1 MCIRDSCETIS
12 EKEVTYYFI
21 DMINICLN
29 YEFVPPNFLFRMA
42 KAFMCLNGIGNFSIN
57 RVSAKE
63 LLYEQTMEFLI
74 SRSFRDC
81 KDVFEEGLKIP
92 KKVVINTLQNG
103 VMSTMSKLLTDQN
116 LCQSIKKTIEHVE
129 EILDLIKTTNSVD

>member
-1 MCIRDSCETIS
+1 
-12 EKEVTYYFI
+12 
-21 DMINICLN
+21 MINICLN

-42 KAFMCLNGIGNFSIN
+42 KAFMCLNGIGNFSNN

-81 KDVFEEGLKIP
+81 KEVFEEGLRIP
-92 KKVVINTLQNG
+92 KKAIINTLQNG
-103 VMSTMSKLLTDQN
+103 LVNTMSKLLADQELN
-116 LCQSIKKTIEHVE
+116 QSIKKTMEHVD
-129 EILDLIKTTNSVD
+129 EILNLIKSTNSDFKNEI